1 MKFWHGSYFSFFI
14 KKKATQYS
22 SDEISWCPSF
32 LSQYCVN
39 FSPKTLWNCS
49 MTILWCPWTLP
60 KHPKLEKTIS
70 ISFEEFDVKQNCF
83 GTSESKPWTPRNQKM
98 WCFAVPGLW
107 STAPGTISKCWCFGM
122 LVFIK
127 NIEIVQHGPVEF
139 CCPLKNQTISCHACV
154 LRQNCGGVSLH
165 LESEMKESHL
175 NMKVR
180 ELNLSWMQPLAD
192 LQSSLPREIWV
203 SCHRTQKS
211 YEKIASPKCSEC
223 IRSVIWEYFDVV
235 LVQTFIF
242 TWANNLW
249 TEICAPTIH
258 YSQQLFF
265 EFGDKKMMIFS
276 DANFFWSRKKLAR
289 DANLTYIR
297 RWPKHPFIGH
307 VSHVGTMAF
316 CLSHVGTRRDP
327 PPPPPYWDIFH

>member
-1 MKFWHGSYFSFFI
+1 M
-14 KKKATQYS
+14 
-22 SDEISWCPSF
+22 DPSQPENVMF
-32 LSQYCVN
+32 RC
-39 FSPKTLWNCS
+39 T
-49 MTILWCPWTLP
+49 WTLIDSSGNDQ
-60 KHPKLEKTIS
+60 L
-70 ISFEEFDVKQNCF
+70 
-83 GTSESKPWTPRNQKM
+83 M
-98 WCFAVPGLW
+98 
-107 STAPGTISKCWCFGM
+107 FGM
-122 LVFIK
+122 LLFIK
-127 NIEIVQHGPVEF
+127 NIEIVQHGLVEF

-265 EFGDKKMMIFS
+265 EFGDKKWWFSPMRTFS
-276 DANFFWSRKKLAR
+276 DQGRSSLA
-289 DANLTYIR
+289 
-297 RWPKHPFIGH
+297 
-307 VSHVGTMAF
+307 
-316 CLSHVGTRRDP
+316 TRT
-327 PPPPPYWDIFH
+327 

>member
-1 MKFWHGSYFSFFI
+1 
-14 KKKATQYS
+14 
-22 SDEISWCPSF
+22 
-32 LSQYCVN
+32 
-39 FSPKTLWNCS
+39 
-49 MTILWCPWTLP
+49 
-60 KHPKLEKTIS
+60 
-70 ISFEEFDVKQNCF
+70 
-83 GTSESKPWTPRNQKM
+83 M
-98 WCFAVPGLW
+98 WCFAVRCTWTLIDSSGNHQLMFW
-107 STAPGTISKCWCFGM
+107 DVTIHKKYLNCATWTRGILLSSEKSNYQLPC
-122 LVFIK
+122 
-127 NIEIVQHGPVEF
+127 
-139 CCPLKNQTISCHACV
+139 
-154 LRQNCGGVSLH
+154 LRIAAKLRGGVSLH

-249 TEICAPTIH
+249 TEILCTPTIH

-265 EFGDKKMMIFS
+265 EFGDKKNDDFLRCELFLI
-276 DANFFWSRKKLAR
+276 KEEAR
-289 DANLTYIR
+289 SGREPNLYS
-297 RWPKHPFIGH
+297 P
-307 VSHVGTMAF
+307 MA
-316 CLSHVGTRRDP
+316 
-327 PPPPPYWDIFH
+327 

>member
-1 MKFWHGSYFSFFI
+1 MLMFWDVSIH
-14 KKKATQYS
+14 KKYRNCATWARGILLS
-22 SDEISWCPSF
+22 SEKSNY
-32 LSQYCVN
+32 Q
-39 FSPKTLWNCS
+39 
-49 MTILWCPWTLP
+49 LP
-60 KHPKLEKTIS
+60 CLRIAAKL
-70 ISFEEFDVKQNCF
+70 
-83 GTSESKPWTPRNQKM
+83 R
-98 WCFAVPGLW
+98 
-107 STAPGTISKCWCFGM
+107 
-122 LVFIK
+122 
-127 NIEIVQHGPVEF
+127 
-139 CCPLKNQTISCHACV
+139 
-154 LRQNCGGVSLH
+154 GVSLH

-297 RWPKHPFIGH
+297 RWPKITLQRVLRFQQFKNH
-307 VSHVGTMAF
+307 VKEDEI
-316 CLSHVGTRRDP
+316 LKI
-327 PPPPPYWDIFH
+327 PY